1 MSVEGVDSVR
11 EGSDKFDFLN
21 PSLFLHPFP
30 MLRMNPGED
39 LFFDNSQLY
48 CLCTVQHVC
57 PLCDEAK
64 VAIESYRHRVGI
76 HTIRFFFF
84 SNLKTT

>member
-1 MSVEGVDSVR
+1 MSVESVDSVR
-11 EGSDKFDFLN
+11 EGSGKFDFLN

-39 LFFDNSQLY
+39 LFSTILNSIAS
-48 CLCTVQHVC
+48 VQHVC